1 MSKPDLVLL
10 TAGFPYDGSESVLR
24 NELEVISERFAR
36 LFIVP
41 SRRGA
46 EMTSLPPS
54 AEVADLGWTEGFSR
68 STKTRI
74 LSSQPASRVVARTL
88 LDRTNWSTYLRGS
101 RAYLDNLATNLLKA
115 QSLQRWLTHH
125 GLEDAVFY
133 DYWFENATLALATLR
148 QRGVIRCAVSRAHRF
163 DVFDSSWADLGR
175 VPFREYKARNL
186 DAVFAVS
193 EDAANYLRD
202 RLRSDARKVH
212 LARLGLPIPE
222 TYPERPAGVPVI
234 VSCSALLPRKQV
246 HLIPPT
252 LARLDR
258 ALYWIHFG
266 DGPDRERVEAAARG
280 LPHDVT
286 WELRGWVDNEAVRDF
301 YSTHGVSSFLSLS
314 ASEGIP
320 VSMMEAHSFGIP
332 IVALGVGGIPELVT
346 AKTGIL
352 LDMDAPTESIANAVA
367 RAIAPAEFDMTVI
380 RSAFAERYTAATN
393 YGAFA
398 DRLLSIWSARS

>member
-1 MSKPDLVLL
+1 MTKPDLVLL

-24 NELEVISERFAR
+24 SELEVISERFAR

-46 EMTSLPPS
+46 EMTSLPPN
-54 AEVADLGWTEGFSR
+54 AQVADLGWTEGFSR
-68 STKTRI
+68 SAKTQI
-74 LSSQPASRVVARTL
+74 LASFPASRVVTRTIL
-88 LDRTNWSTYLRGS
+88 SRTNWSSYLRGS
-101 RAYLDNLATNLLKA
+101 RAYLDILATNLLKA
-115 QSLQRWLTHH
+115 RSLQRWLTHH
-125 GLEDAVFY
+125 ELEGAVFY

-148 QRGVIRCAVSRAHRF
+148 NRGVIRCALSRAHRF

-193 EDAANYLRD
+193 EDAAKYLRD
-202 RLRSDARKVH
+202 RLGSDARKVH

-222 TYPERPAGVPVI
+222 TYPDTTAEVPVI

-246 HLIPPT
+246 HLIPPI

-258 ALYWIHFG
+258 TLHWIHFG
-266 DGPDRERVEAAARG
+266 DGPDLERVEAAARG

-286 WELRGWVDNEAVRDF
+286 WELRGWVDNKAVRDF
-301 YSTHGVSSFLSLS
+301 YSTHGVSTFLSLS
-314 ASEGIP
+314 TSEGIP
-320 VSMMEAHSFGIP
+320 VSMMEAQSFGIP

-346 AKTGIL
+346 AETGIL
-352 LDMDAPTESIANAVA
+352 LDVDAPSESIAQAVA
-367 RAIAPAEFDMTVI
+367 RASAPAEFDRTAI
-380 RSAFAERYTAATN
+380 RSAFAERYAATTT